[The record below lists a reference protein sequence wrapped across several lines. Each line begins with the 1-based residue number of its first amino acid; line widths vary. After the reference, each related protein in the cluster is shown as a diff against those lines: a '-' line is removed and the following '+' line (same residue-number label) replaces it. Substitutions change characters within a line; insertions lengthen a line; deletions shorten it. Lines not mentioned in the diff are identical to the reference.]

1 MNWDNFFMIYVNI
14 KNLNRK
20 LLKILNDTK
29 KIKTYNKK
37 LN

>member
-1 MNWDNFFMIYVNI
+1 MIYVNI